1 MLTTYQTSEIIIGSV
16 IFLMTYV
23 GYIYF
28 INDQRPYYY
37 NDIIISFVFVALI
50 LLFRFLLINYYILQ
64 SQNFSSNIIIDG

>member
-1 MLTTYQTSEIIIGSV
+1 MLTTYQTSEIVIGST

-23 GYIYF
+23 CYLYF
-28 INDQRPYYY
+28 INDDRPYFY
-37 NDIIISFVFVALI
+37 NDIVISFVFVALI

>member
-1 MLTTYQTSEIIIGSV
+1 MLTTYQTSEIIIGSA
-16 IFLMTYV
+16 IFLMAYV

-28 INDQRPYYY
+28 INDERPYYY